1 MKFVKKLIL
10 LLLFISISLACNYY
24 YEGDNPVIN
33 DVIKSQNYQGEIE
46 DLIVYALVTIFL
58 FFVVG
63 YIGNKK
69 KKK

>member
-1 MKFVKKLIL
+1 MKFVKKLI
-10 LLLFISISLACNYY
+10 LLLFISISLACNFS

-33 DVIKSQNYQGEIE
+33 DVIQSQNYEGEIE
-46 DLIVYALVTIFL
+46 DLIVYALLTIFL

>member
-1 MKFVKKLIL
+1 MKFIKKLIL
-10 LLLFISISLACNYY
+10 LLFIPISLACNYT

-33 DVIKSQNYQGEIE
+33 DVIKSQNYEGEIG
-46 DLIVYALVTIFL
+46 DLIVYALLTIFL